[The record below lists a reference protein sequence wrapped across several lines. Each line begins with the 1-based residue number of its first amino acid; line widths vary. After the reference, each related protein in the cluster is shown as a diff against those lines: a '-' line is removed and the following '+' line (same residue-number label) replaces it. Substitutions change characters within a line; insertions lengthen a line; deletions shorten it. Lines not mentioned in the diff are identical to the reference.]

1 MLIRKKKLHTIL
13 FLLLCIF
20 ILNINLIAQSF
31 TNLTE
36 ITSLTATASTGE
48 KPQSKVWNYGG
59 YWWAVIPVAASGLEP
74 AGTYLW
80 RLDGASWTKLIQL
93 SSTSFKADVK
103 SQNNITHILLTS
115 SSSSSPPSTQ
125 NGTLISIE
133 FVPGVPPTYQ
143 FWQSRPIPTPIP
155 NIRYFVETATIDID
169 NSGRMWLA
177 YVAYSNSFATD
188 RNVYVRWSDIPY
200 SIWSDPITI
209 SESSTKE
216 DDICALTAFGG
227 NKIGVLWSDQNR
239 EEFLF
244 KYHIDGTDPN
254 VWSSLEVAASGSF
267 NDGVADD
274 HINLAVD
281 SRDGT
286 IYAAVKTS
294 YDTRDYIRIGLLVR
308 RSSGNWDPLYK
319 VAENENNNN
328 PNAIGT
334 RPIVLLNETENIV
347 TVCFNLEDNH
357 NDIIYKESSLFPIS
371 FPEKYQFIEYGTTGY
386 RDVTSTKQN
395 YNNELVLLFSTN
407 SNSWSG
413 VKAVRTP
420 LFADNGAG
428 YAFNFDG
435 VSNKAI
441 RINTNNNTLGIN
453 NSPFTVEAWI
463 KTNTTTSN
471 QSIISKISTVGY
483 ELGLNSNG
491 KIYLSLNDGIYNSVS
506 NYSTGIWTHIA
517 ATYDLNLV
525 KIYINGVLDFSSTV
539 ESPITNNSNEAII
552 GARRVNETTF
562 DRVMNGSLDEL
573 RVWNVARTEN
583 EIRATMS
590 KTILENTTGLVGY
603 WRFDNPEGLN
613 VPDLTSNDN
622 YGTLYNIRD
631 FRYSWSGA
639 PVGYESVY
647 DYSGINP
654 SDFSVN
660 LSSSDNDD
668 FTVTGSSGTIKGI
681 QLYRVDAPAMRGPIS
696 SLLPGSTSPF
706 TSIDPL
712 RYWGVK
718 VIGSGSPTYNL
729 VYNYDGHPGILDES
743 SLKLVARDNL
753 ADDSWADLSAIL
765 NTGTNTLSASGL
777 IGTEFALSS
786 STDNPFPV
794 ELSSFTAVIL
804 NKKVIL
810 NWRTE
815 TEVANFGFDLE
826 RSSDGITF
834 NKIGFVEG
842 NGNSNSPNEYTYSD
856 DVEKLAGKLY
866 YRLKQIDS
874 DGSFS
879 YSQVISVV
887 LGVPDQFVLNQN
899 YPNPFNPSTII
910 SWQMPIRSHVTIKL
924 YDMLG
929 SEVTTLINEEK
940 EAGYYN
946 IEFNAN
952 ELASGIYFYNIS
964 AGIFNSTKKM
974 VLVR

>member
-1 MLIRKKKLHTIL
+1 MTSFKKKLLTIL
-13 FLLLCIF
+13 LLLLCLF
-20 ILNINLIAQSF
+20 TLNVNLLAQGF

-36 ITSLTATASTGE
+36 IKSLSATAITGE

-59 YWWAVIPVAASGLEP
+59 YWWAVIPVAASGLDP

-80 RLDGASWTKLIQL
+80 RLDGASWTKLIRL
-93 SSTSFKADVK
+93 SSSTAVKADVK
-103 SQNNITHILLTS
+103 SINNITHVLLINS
-115 SSSSSPPSTQ
+115 GVPSTQ
-125 NGTLISIE
+125 SGTLISIE
-133 FVPGVPPTYQ
+133 FVPGFPPTYQ
-143 FWQSRPIPTPIP
+143 LWQSRPTQTLILDIQ
-155 NIRYFVETATIDID
+155 YYAETATIDID

-177 YVAYSNSFATD
+177 YVASSDIDAKD
-188 RNVYVRWSDIPY
+188 RNVYVRWSDVPFT
-200 SIWSDPITI
+200 IWSDPINI
-209 SESSTKE
+209 STTSTKT
-216 DDICALTAFGG
+216 DDICAVTAFGG

-244 KYHIDGTDPN
+244 KYHTDGANPSI
-254 VWSSLEVAASGSF
+254 WSSLEVAASGSF
-267 NDGVADD
+267 NSGVADD

-294 YDTRDYIRIGLLVR
+294 YDFSGYTRIGLLVR
-308 RSSGNWDPLYK
+308 RPSGNWEPLYK
-319 VAENENNNN
+319 VAENENNSS

-347 TVCFNLEDNH
+347 TVCFNQADNY

-371 FPEKYQFIEYGTTGY
+371 FPEKYQYIEYGSTGY
-386 RDVTSTKQN
+386 RDVTSTKQS
-395 YNNELVLLFSTN
+395 YNNELVLLFSN
-407 SNSWSG
+407 SLSWSG
-413 VKAVRTP
+413 VKAIRAP
-420 LFADNGAG
+420 LSVNNGAG
-428 YAFNFDG
+428 YAFNFNG
-435 VSNKAI
+435 VIDKAI
-441 RINTNNNTLGIN
+441 RINTNNNTLSMN
-453 NSPFTVEAWI
+453 SSPFTIEAWI
-463 KTNTTTSN
+463 KTNSISN

-483 ELGLNSNG
+483 GLGLTNTG
-491 KIYLSLNDGIYNSVS
+491 KIYFSLNDNTYNSVS
-506 NYSTGIWTHIA
+506 DYSTGIWTHIA

-525 KIYINGVLDFSSTV
+525 KIYINGVLDFSTTP
-539 ESPITNNSNEAII
+539 ELPITNNTNEAII
-552 GARRVNETTF
+552 GARKLTATTF
-562 DRVMNGSLDEL
+562 DRVMNGALDEV

-583 EIRATMS
+583 EIRSTMS
-590 KTILENTTGLVGY
+590 KKIPGNTTGLVGY

-613 VPDLTSNDN
+613 VPDLTANDN

-639 PVGYESVY
+639 PVGDESWY

-654 SDFSVN
+654 SDFFVN

-696 SLLPGSTSPF
+696 SLFSGSTSPF
-706 TSIDPL
+706 ISIDPL

-753 ADDSWADLSAIL
+753 ADDSWADLSATL
-765 NTGTNTLSASGL
+765 NIASNTLSKSGL
-777 IGTEFALSS
+777 TGTEFALSS
-786 STDNPFPV
+786 SLDTPFPV

-804 NKKVIL
+804 NNKVIL

-834 NKIGFVEG
+834 NKIGFIEG
-842 NGNSNSPNEYTYSD
+842 NGNSNSPKEYTYSD
-856 DVEKLAGKLY
+856 NVEKLIGKLY

-887 LGVPDQFVLNQN
+887 LGVPAQYGLNQN

-910 SWQMPIRSHVTIKL
+910 SWQMPIRSFVTIKI

-929 SEVTTLINEEK
+929 KEVATLINEEK
-940 EAGYYN
+940 EAGYYS

-952 ELASGIYFYNIS
+952 EMASGIYFYNIS
-964 AGIFNSTKKM
+964 AGEFNLTKKM
-974 VLVR
+974 ILVR